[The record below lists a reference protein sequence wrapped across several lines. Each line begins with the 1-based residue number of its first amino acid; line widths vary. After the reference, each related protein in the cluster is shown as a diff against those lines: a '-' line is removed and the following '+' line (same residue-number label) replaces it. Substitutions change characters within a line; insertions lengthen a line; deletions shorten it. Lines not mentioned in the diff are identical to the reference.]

1 MNKTGNKV
9 DVPFG
14 KLLTRILEDI
24 FFLAILGERPT
35 VFVSFLL
42 GKTGFEGLMG
52 RRGGTRTS
60 RNLTGLTLHYKTWS
74 VIFQEGQFKGNRVS
88 SLVLFS
94 CGFMGRA
101 SPWHEW
107 IPFCRLYGGS
117 PRVLPGLCD
126 FLYRQLRNR
135 NMLSAFKAS
144 PWTLRQC
151 KTWGISVLPGFF
163 FKKRTFSA
171 NSF

>member
-1 MNKTGNKV
+1 MFPLGNYWQG
-9 DVPFG
+9 FWR
-14 KLLTRILEDI
+14 TF
-24 FFLAILGERPT
+24 FFLAILGERTT

-42 GKTGFEGLMG
+42 RKTGFEGLMG

-60 RNLTGLTLHYKTWS
+60 HNLIGLTLHYKTWS
-74 VIFQEGQFKGNRVS
+74 VIFQEGQFKGNHIS
-88 SLVLFS
+88 SLIFFS
-94 CGFMGRA
+94 CGFIGRA

-117 PRVLPGLCD
+117 PQVLPGLCG

-135 NMLSAFKAS
+135 DMLSAFKES
-144 PWTLRQC
+144 PWTLEQC
-151 KTWGISVLPGFF
+151 KTWGISVLPDFF
-163 FKKRTFSA
+163 FKKRTLSA